1 MVKEVGDG
9 PGRVAEIVRADAIA
23 DALGTHRPTDQQRAV
38 IESPLTPALVVAGAG
53 SGKTETMAFRV
64 LWLLANR
71 LVDPGRVLGLTFTRK
86 AAGELRERIRD
97 RIARLAGAGLID
109 EPDEFDPPVVATYNS
124 LANTIYRD
132 NALLL
137 GREGD
142 GTVLGEASAWQ
153 LARSVVISSGD
164 PRLHDLDQSV
174 DQVTRA
180 VLQLAHAVAENTAD
194 PVAVAAMAREF
205 VRLEE
210 LPNGGPGSYLKEVVE
225 PVRAVGH
232 LPLLLDLARA
242 FDAQKLRR
250 GLVEYSDQVAF
261 ALQIV
266 ERSADVARGIR
277 ERHEVVLLDEYQ
289 DTSVVQTR
297 LLAALFAGRPVMAVG
312 DPHQSI
318 YGWRG
323 ASASNLDQ
331 FAETFG
337 TSGEAAREGST
348 DRDRGGTHEPRTEGV
363 RRYGLS
369 TSWRNGTRILDAANR
384 LVEPLTARS
393 RVAVDVLTPSP
404 AASTRDIETVFVE
417 TVADE
422 ADAAAAWL
430 KERLAYSVLD
440 VDDRPVFDAQG
451 RRAVPSA
458 AMLFRSRGT
467 QSAFTAAL
475 REHGVKYH
483 VLGVGGL
490 LAEPEIADLVSAL
503 RVVDDPTAGSEL
515 VRLLSGGRWR
525 IGVRDLRG
533 LRDAARWLAEHDY
546 KQQRLDADVRASMRA
561 SVIDS
566 EQASVVDALDALV
579 HAPDGHRMLQ
589 GISDAGLARMRDAGR
604 LFARLRARSGLD
616 LLDFVTLVEQEFRL
630 DIELAANEFRTGGRG
645 AMDAFFDA
653 LADYLAVSET
663 AGLPGFLGWLRE
675 AEQRDSLA
683 PRSEKPE
690 PGCVQ
695 ILTVHGSKGLEWD
708 HVVVPRLVEEELPA
722 KPNEG
727 TGAWLGFGRLPWEF
741 RGDADELPSFDW
753 REATTRKEVKEARQ
767 RFKDEVGEHYE
778 REERRLAYVAVTRAR
793 HSLLLTGS
801 FWSTQKQ
808 PRRPSRYLSELAD
821 TGIVAALPEAS
832 VHDENPLGEGAEPIR
847 WPVDPLGGRR
857 ATVERAA
864 ELVRSAD
871 PSRPGRW
878 THDVELLL
886 RERDRMLRA
895 SGVVTVPTR
904 VPASRFKDYIDTPG
918 EVAQGLRRPMPD
930 RPYRATRLGT
940 LFHAWVERR
949 AGVAG
954 GTEVIDAFAAELD
967 EEPLTPGRADGD
979 GDGDGPE
986 LDADRS
992 ADQLER
998 ERLAA
1003 LQRTFERSPW
1013 ADRQPVEVER
1023 EIHLP
1028 FDGHLVICKI
1038 DAVYESDGRYEIVD
1052 WKTGKPPKDDAD
1064 LASKQ
1069 LQLALYRLAFSQ
1081 WRGIDPGLV
1090 DAAFYYVSDDRV
1102 VRPTE
1107 LVDEHELLR
1116 LWRASTGAEGSGF
1129 AAA

>member
-1 MVKEVGDG
+1 MASEHSVMSEF
-9 PGRVAEIVRADAIA
+9 VRADAIA

-38 IESPLTPALVVAGAG
+38 IESPLAPALVVAGAG

-71 LVDPGRVLGLTFTRK
+71 LVEPGRVLGLTFTRK

-97 RIARLAGAGLID
+97 RIGRLAAAGLIE
-109 EPDEFDPPVVATYNS
+109 EPDEFDPPVVSTYNS
-124 LANTIYRD
+124 FANTIYRD

-142 GTVLGEASAWQ
+142 GAVLGEASAWQ

-164 PRLHDLDQSV
+164 ARLHELDQSV

-180 VLQLAHAVAENTAD
+180 VLQVAHAVGENTVD
-194 PVAVAAMAREF
+194 PDAVAAMAREF
-205 VRLEE
+205 ARLEE
-210 LPNGGPGSYLKEVVE
+210 LPNGGSGGYEKEVVE
-225 PVRAVGH
+225 PARAVGH

-242 FDAQKLRR
+242 FDAEKLRR

-266 ERSADVARGIR
+266 ERSDEVAQGIR
-277 ERHEVVLLDEYQ
+277 ERHGVVLLDEYQ

-297 LLAALFAGRPVMAVG
+297 LLSTLFAGRPVMAVG

-331 FAETFG
+331 FAEAFG
-337 TSGEAAREGST
+337 ARDTRQGGPVGGDGGRYDWSPT
-348 DRDRGGTHEPRTEGV
+348 DRV

-393 RVAVDVLTPSP
+393 SVAVDVLTPSP
-404 AASTRDIETVFVE
+404 AASTKAIDSVFAE

-422 ADAAAAWL
+422 ADAAALWL
-430 KERLAYSVLD
+430 KERLAEPVLD
-440 VDDRPVFDAQG
+440 STGRPVSDAQG
-451 RRAVPSA
+451 RRTVPSA

-467 QSAFTAAL
+467 QAAFTAAL

-515 VRLLSGGRWR
+515 VRLLAGGRWR

-546 KQQRLDADVRASMRA
+546 KQQRLDADVRAAMRA

-566 EQASVVDALDALV
+566 EQASIVDALDALV
-579 HAPDGHRMLQ
+579 HAPDGHSMLR
-589 GISDAGLARMRDAGR
+589 GISEVGLARMRDAGR

-616 LLDFVTLVEQEFRL
+616 LLDFVTLVEHELGL

-708 HVVVPRLVEEELPA
+708 HVVVPRMVEDELPS

-727 TGAWLGFGRLPWEF
+727 TNAWLGFGRLPWEF
-741 RGDADELPSFDW
+741 RGDADELPSFAW
-753 REATTRKEVKEARQ
+753 RKATTRKEVKDARQ
-767 RFKDEVGEHYE
+767 RFKEEVGEHYE

-808 PRRPSRYLSELAD
+808 PRRPSRYLTELAD
-821 TGIVAALPEAS
+821 AGIVAALPEAS
-832 VHDENPLGEGAEPIR
+832 TYDENPLGEGAEPIR

-857 ATVERAA
+857 VAVERAA

-871 PSRPGRW
+871 PRRQGRW

-886 RERDRMLRA
+886 RERERMLRA
-895 SGVVTVPTR
+895 SGDVVVPTR
-904 VPASRFKDYIDTPG
+904 VPASRFKDYIDAPA
-918 EVAQGLRRPMPD
+918 EVAEELRRPMPD

-949 AGVAG
+949 AGVTG
-954 GTEVIDAFAAELD
+954 GTEVIDAFATELD
-967 EEPLTPGRADGD
+967 DATVTPSGDEDG
-979 GDGDGPE
+979 E
-986 LDADRS
+986 LSADR
-992 ADQLER
+992 AER

-1003 LQRTFERSPW
+1003 LQRTFESSPW

-1038 DAVYESDGRYEIVD
+1038 DAVYENDGRYEIVD

-1069 LQLALYRLAFSQ
+1069 LQLALYRLAFSR

-1090 DAAFYYVSDDRV
+1090 DAAFYYVADDRII
-1102 VRPTE
+1102 RPAE

-1116 LWRASTGAEGSGF
+1116 LWRASTGATGSGF